1 MDISPHVSIREES
14 LLESVIVDES
24 LSIDFYF
31 SIGVNTAA
39 EEIVVIYQKGTI
51 VSSLRLLTA
60 LRCRWVEIAP
70 VISKLQTEVEQDKAH
85 DEDFDACPLLI
96 SNKLIFAEPF
106 CGNL

>member
-1 MDISPHVSIREES
+1 MDISPHVSIREQS

-24 LSIDFYF
+24 FSIEFYF

-39 EEIVVIYQKGTI
+39 KEFVVIYQKRTI

-60 LRCRWVEIAP
+60 LRCRWVKIAP

-85 DEDFDACPLLI
+85 DENFDACPLLI

-106 CGNL
+106 GGNL